1 MEVREKL
8 TRDSVEWHDTFNAA
22 VTGIC
27 SQAPLLLQAF
37 SPEVAL
43 AIASTSACIAD
54 AMVVLTN
61 RLNPESPMEEL
72 TEELDKSV
80 EPGLI
85 D

>member
-8 TRDSVEWHDTFNAA
+8 TRDSGEWHDTFNAA
-22 VTGIC
+22 VTDIC
-27 SQAPLLLQAF
+27 SQTPLLFEAF
-37 SPEVAL
+37 SPAVAL
-43 AIASTSACIAD
+43 GIASTAACIAD

-72 TEELDKSV
+72 TGELDKTV